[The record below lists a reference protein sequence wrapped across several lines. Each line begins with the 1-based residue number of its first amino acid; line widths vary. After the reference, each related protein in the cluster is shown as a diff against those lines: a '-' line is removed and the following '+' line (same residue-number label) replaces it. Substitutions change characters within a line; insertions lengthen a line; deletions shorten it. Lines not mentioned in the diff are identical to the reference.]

1 MPTVNISF
9 AIVEIKKC
17 ANLQQIRSERDIQA
31 YVRTCRKFYFSAI
44 APHSIKIHDLSD
56 LKGVYTIIDV
66 EEEKGTF
73 CTV

>member
-1 MPTVNISF
+1 MYIYMYNIQ
-9 AIVEIKKC
+9 VH
-17 ANLQQIRSERDIQA
+17 
-31 YVRTCRKFYFSAI
+31 VRRKLNFSAI

-73 CTV
+73 CTVYMF